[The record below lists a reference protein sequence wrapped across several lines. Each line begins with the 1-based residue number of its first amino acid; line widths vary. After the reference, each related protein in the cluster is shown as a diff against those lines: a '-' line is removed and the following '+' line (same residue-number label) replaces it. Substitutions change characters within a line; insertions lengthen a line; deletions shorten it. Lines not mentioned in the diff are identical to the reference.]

1 MMGLILP
8 LLLLIAAPVLPAG
21 AILADHERRGAVI
34 ERPDG
39 LAEASAHACAAVC
52 GLREDCM
59 AWSWRPSAG
68 MRPGS
73 CALLGAVRPATP
85 SPGSVTG
92 LSPALAA
99 RIEAA
104 GERAPNA
111 RERAALEALDAADGQ
126 RPRPRRRDRE
136 PNLAGG

>member
-1 MMGLILP
+1 MLGLILP
-8 LLLLIAAPVLPAG
+8 LLLLVAAPAVPSG
-21 AILADHERRGAVI
+21 AIMADHERRGGVI

-39 LAEASAHACAAVC
+39 LAEASANACAAAC
-52 GLREDCM
+52 GLRQGCM
-59 AWSWRPSAG
+59 AWSWRPAAG
-68 MRPGS
+68 ERAGG
-73 CALLGAVRPATP
+73 CALLGSVRPAMR

-111 RERAALEALDAADGQ
+111 RERAALDALDASDRRRA
-126 RPRPRRRDRE
+126 RSPRRDSE
-136 PNLAGG
+136 PGLAGG